1 MIFCVCPKMD
11 QFVPYSS
18 EDVCNAM
25 HVVASIISSCIMFT
39 STTLLHRIVSVQGTG
54 RLRPTCQKT
63 SHSKLSDFCR
73 PKRPVTCVCRIFPK
87 AKELYSYYRV
97 QSGAPLKSVYKHT
110 HKAFTEWT
118 VFLFRR
124 REMGFFFALAMLQYW
139 RSLVSALF
147 CHRVTWYNP
156 PLSPL
161 LLI

>member
-1 MIFCVCPKMD
+1 
-11 QFVPYSS
+11 
-18 EDVCNAM
+18 
-25 HVVASIISSCIMFT
+25 MFT
-39 STTLLHRIVSVQGTG
+39 STTLLVTQNSQCSQGTG
-54 RLRPTCQKT
+54 RLRPTCQKS

-124 REMGFFFALAMLQYW
+124 EEKWDFFVPWQCYNIVCRVWSYAA
-139 RSLVSALF
+139 SATGSRGITHLF
-147 CHRVTWYNP
+147 
-156 PLSPL
+156 L
-161 LLI
+161 LCSSSSCSFINTFQKTDLNNFQNLFFPILLFTAA